1 VLSWIDTVTIFV
13 SLGLVFFVAT
23 RASKKSNTGSEYFLA
38 GRDLRWWF
46 IGMSLFASN
55 ISAEHVLGLAG
66 DGYRIGMV
74 AGGYEW
80 VSGWDLI
87 MLAMLFAPLYLREK
101 IFTIPE
107 FLERRFGWPM
117 RAFLSANLLVINV
130 FTKNAIDIWAGS
142 LLFTVLFGWNQ
153 LLVMIVLSAFT
164 ALYTMKG
171 GLRAVV
177 YADMVQGTWLIL
189 SSILLTVVGLKAVG
203 GWAGLVAHVPHSA
216 IQMVK
221 PLNDDFPITG
231 FLIANFFAGMFYWCM
246 DQTNVQRV
254 LGAKTLEDGQRGA
267 MFAGFLKL
275 LVPFILVLPGL
286 IARVLYP
293 GITLYDRAYP
303 RLVIGLLP
311 VGLRGLVLAGL
322 IAILMS
328 SMSACYNASATLVV
342 RDFVLRFKPA
352 TSEIRQVIIGRW
364 VTVLMA
370 ILGVAAAPLV
380 GLSVTIWFYLQFIS
394 AYLSVPMAAVIL
406 TGLLWKKGNTKGA
419 IAGLIAGF
427 SLGLVFFLDQVLKW
441 SLPVLSSPIMHS
453 FMHRTLVA
461 FLAAVVVMVIVS
473 QITSQESE
481 FGKAAVNVFGEFTAP
496 WTGIGDYRSWAVV
509 LFICTCLL
517 WYNFR

>member
-1 VLSWIDTVTIFV
+1 MLSWIDSVTIFV

-189 SSILLTVVGLKAVG
+189 SSILLTFVGLKAVG
-203 GWAGLVAHVPHSA
+203 GWSGLVAHVPYAA

-221 PLNDDFPITG
+221 PLNGDFPITG

-303 RLVIGLLP
+303 RLVVGLLP
-311 VGLRGLVLAGL
+311 IGLRGLVLAGL

-370 ILGVAAAPLV
+370 VLGVAAAPLV

-419 IAGLIAGF
+419 IGGLIAGF

-441 SLPVLSSPIMHS
+441 SLPVLSTPIMHS

-473 QITSQESE
+473 QMTSQESE
-481 FGKAAVNVFGEFTAP
+481 FGKAAKNVSGELTAP
-496 WTGIGDYRSWAVV
+496 WTGIGDYRTWAVV
-509 LFICTCLL
+509 LFMCTCFL
-517 WYNFR
+517 WYSFR